1 MNQSNKQFL
10 TILGLSALCLAL
22 SDPLLGVP
30 VADLKAPLKAM
41 KDEVWSYMYI
51 VKVAASVV
59 GGCFS
64 VMQQSV
70 VPLGVGA
77 GISVGL
83 HFFEKVIGDGSAAL
97 LGF

>member
-1 MNQSNKQFL
+1 
-10 TILGLSALCLAL
+10 
-22 SDPLLGVP
+22 
-30 VADLKAPLKAM
+30 
-41 KDEVWSYMYI
+41 MYI
-51 VKVAASVV
+51 VKLAAAVV

-64 VMQQSV
+64 VVQHSV
-70 VPLGVGA
+70 TPLGVGV

>member
-1 MNQSNKQFL
+1 MKLTQKQL
-10 TILGLSALCLAL
+10 LIISGLSVVCLVFSATL
-22 SDPLLGVP
+22 DAVP

-51 VKVAASVV
+51 VKLAAAVV
-59 GGCFS
+59 GGCVG
-64 VMQQSV
+64 VMQHSV
-70 VPLGVGA
+70 TPLGVGV